1 MESYSLTD
9 MGITREMNQD
19 YFFTSEE
26 PLGHLPNLFVVA
38 DGMGGHKAGEFASR
52 FTVETI
58 VKEVKKCRKR
68 DLEEILQ
75 YAISAANEALKEY
88 ARTHTEMSGMGT
100 TVVAATVRGDR
111 LLAAN
116 VGDSRLYLVGN
127 KIRQI
132 TEDHSLVMEMVR
144 IGEITREQARNH
156 PDKNIITRA
165 IGAEKDVEVDFFRAK
180 IREGD
185 KILLCSDGLTN
196 MVKNSE
202 IKMILN
208 REELSLAEKVELLV
222 DTANKNGGK
231 DNITVVV
238 VDPVIIDEV

>member
-1 MESYSLTD
+1 METYSLTD
-9 MGITREMNQD
+9 MGLTRDMNQD

-26 PLGHLPNLFVVA
+26 PLGHLPNLFLVA
-38 DGMGGHKAGEFASR
+38 DGMGGHSAGDFASR
-52 FTVETI
+52 STVETI

-68 DLEEILQ
+68 EPEAILEK
-75 YAISAANEALKEY
+75 AIAAANTALLEHTK
-88 ARTHTEMSGMGT
+88 THPEMKGMGT
-100 TVVAATVRGDR
+100 TVVAATYCGDK
-111 LLAAN
+111 LLVAN

-132 TEDHSLVMEMVR
+132 TEDHSFVMEMVR
-144 IGEITREQARNH
+144 MGEITKEQARNH

-165 IGAEKDVEVDFFRAK
+165 VGAESEVKIDFFRVK
-180 IREGD
+180 LRQGD

-202 IKMILN
+202 IKTVLN
-208 REELSLAEKVELLV
+208 QEEMSLKDKVELLV

-238 VDPVIIDEV
+238 VDPKIDEV